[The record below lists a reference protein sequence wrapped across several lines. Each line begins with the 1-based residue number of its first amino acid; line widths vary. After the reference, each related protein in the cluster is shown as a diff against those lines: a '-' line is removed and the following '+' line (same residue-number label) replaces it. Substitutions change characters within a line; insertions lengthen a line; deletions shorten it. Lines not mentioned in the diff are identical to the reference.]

1 MVFLVNNATSAV
13 LQNSSVQTFLSSAVQ
28 VAAQAATQLTLGNSS
43 LGFMEATS
51 SAEPAAGSPL
61 QCTYANFWSTS
72 LSTSQKCNE
81 LALGSCQE
89 EESIVN
95 FFALFWC
102 YLDASSAAFIIISI
116 LLIFL
121 IFKFISGTIEEF
133 CAPSITFL
141 TDWLKLS
148 EALAAVTLLAFAN
161 GIGDVITAIVAGDT
175 DDGISYNIGSLYG
188 AGMFT

>member
-1 MVFLVNNATSAV
+1 MVFLVNNATAAV

-28 VAAQAATQLTLGNSS
+28 VASQAATQLTLGNSS
-43 LGFMEATS
+43 LGFMEAAAS
-51 SAEPAAGSPL
+51 DEPAAGSL

-72 LSTSQKCNE
+72 LSISQKCNQ
-81 LALGSCQE
+81 LALGSCLE

-102 YLDASSAAFIIISI
+102 YLDASAAAYAIISI
-116 LLIFL
+116 LLIIL